1 MSPGRR
7 PRSTAGVPR
16 FYAGAMT
23 DTAVPSG
30 FPTTTDQSLAGR
42 TALVTGAASGIG
54 RAIARGF
61 LAAGASVVLVDR
73 NADAVAA
80 EALEIGATA
89 IVADLSDTAAIA
101 AAIADVVPMVDILV
115 NNAGVQHV
123 QPVHEFPVEQ
133 FELIQR
139 LMVTAPFVLSRAV
152 LPTMYERGWGRII
165 NISSAH
171 GRRASPYKVA
181 YVTAKHG
188 LEGMSKVIALEGASH
203 GVTSNC
209 INPGYVRTPLVEK
222 QLADQAA
229 AHQMPEDEVLEKVI
243 LTSSPVKRLIEPD
256 EVAQAALFLC
266 GPASA
271 SITGSQ
277 LVMDGGWGA
286 R

>member
-1 MSPGRR
+1 
-7 PRSTAGVPR
+7 
-16 FYAGAMT
+16 MT
-23 DTAVPSG
+23 DTAVPSPG
-30 FPTTTDQSLAGR
+30 SPTADRPLAGR

-54 RAIARGF
+54 RAIARGMT
-61 LAAGASVVLVDR
+61 AAGASVVLVDR
-73 NADAVAA
+73 NAEAVAA
-80 EALEIGATA
+80 EATELGASSL
-89 IVADLSDTAAIA
+89 VLDLSDTVGITGAL
-101 AAIADVVPMVDILV
+101 ADLSASVDILV

-152 LPTMYERGWGRII
+152 LPGMYERGWGRII

-188 LEGMSKVIALEGASH
+188 LEGMSKVIALEGAPH

-209 INPGYVRTPLVEK
+209 INPGYVRTPLVEQ

-229 AHQMPEDEVLEKVI
+229 AHRMPEDEVLEKVI

-271 SITGSQ
+271 SITGAQ

>member
-1 MSPGRR
+1 
-7 PRSTAGVPR
+7 
-16 FYAGAMT
+16 MT

-188 LEGMSKVIALEGASH
+188 LEGMSKVIALEGAPH

>member
-1 MSPGRR
+1 
-7 PRSTAGVPR
+7 
-16 FYAGAMT
+16 MT
-23 DTAVPSG
+23 DDAVQSAPTAAQP
-30 FPTTTDQSLAGR
+30 LAGR

-61 LAAGASVVLVDR
+61 IAAGASVVLVDR

-80 EALEIGATA
+80 EAIEIGATA
-89 IVADLSDTAAIA
+89 VVADLSDTAGIAHAIA
-101 AAIADVVPMVDILV
+101 EVAPMVDILV
-115 NNAGVQHV
+115 NNAGIQHV

-188 LEGMSKVIALEGASH
+188 LEGMSKVIALEGAAH

-229 AHQMPEDEVLEKVI
+229 AHKMPEDEVLEKVI